1 MIELF
6 IPIRIIDIIDILL
19 VAFLLYELYKL
30 IKGTVAINIFI
41 GIVAFYLLWKLV
53 DALKMEMLSEILGG
67 FVGVGVIA
75 LIIVFQ
81 QEIRRFLLL
90 LGNPDFFRKM
100 PLRFLFSKWKASK
113 SLLLDINAI
122 VDSCEEMANKNVG
135 ALIVVIKQN
144 ELELYIKTGE
154 TIDAKISKSLIENIF
169 FKNSPLHDGAIII
182 DKGRIK
188 AARCILPSTEKT
200 KFPVNLGL
208 RHRAAVGITE
218 QSDAITI
225 VVSEQTGQISYSKSG
240 KLTTNVKPN
249 ELKIFLKQE
258 FRN

>member
-6 IPIRIIDIIDILL
+6 IPIRIIDIVDILL

-41 GIVAFYLLWKLV
+41 GIVAFYLLWKFV

-90 LGNPDFFRKM
+90 LGTPNFSKKM

-113 SLLLDINAI
+113 FLLLNINAI

-135 ALIVVIKQN
+135 ALIVIIKQN
-144 ELELYIKTGE
+144 ELEMYIKTGE
-154 TIDAKISKSLIENIF
+154 IIDAKISKLLIKNIF

-182 DKGRIK
+182 GKGRIK
-188 AARCILPSTEKT
+188 AARCILPSTERT
-200 KFPVNLGL
+200 DFPVNLGL
-208 RHRAAVGITE
+208 RHRAALGITE

-225 VVSEQTGQISYSKSG
+225 VVSEQTGQISYTKSG
-240 KLTTNVKPN
+240 KLTTNIKPN
-249 ELKIFLKQE
+249 ELKVFLKQE